1 MSRVGEKK
9 ILVPSG
15 VTVKIDAG
23 IVHVKGP
30 KGELQKAIR
39 PESKVAIEDGS
50 VVVSRH
56 SDEPRQKAIHGL
68 ARSEINNMVL
78 GVSAGFEKVLE
89 IKGVGYRVALK
100 GRVLD
105 FSLGYSHP
113 IHFDLPQG
121 IDAVVEK
128 QTTLTIKG
136 IDKYLVGQISAN
148 IRSLRKPEPY
158 KGKGIKYRDEKILRK
173 EGKTGK

>member
-9 ILVPSG
+9 IQIPSG
-15 VTVKIDAG
+15 VTVKVDAD

-30 KGELQKAIR
+30 KGESQKAIR
-39 PESKVAIEDGS
+39 PESKVAIEDGY
-50 VVVSRH
+50 VVVSRC
-56 SDEPRQKAIHGL
+56 SDERRHKAIHGL
-68 ARSEINNMVL
+68 ARSEINNMVQ
-78 GVSAGFEKVLE
+78 GVSVGFEKVLE

-100 GRVLD
+100 GKVLD

-113 IHFDLPQG
+113 VLFDLPKG

-136 IDKYLVGQISAN
+136 IDKYMVGQVAAN
-148 IRSLRKPEPY
+148 IRALRKPEPY
-158 KGKGIKYRDEKILRK
+158 KGKGIKYRDERILRK